1 MDGALE
7 ATCDLAY
14 DSATMA
20 GTDRTQ
26 TSLTGGPPVVLCR
39 PQLGENI
46 GLAARAMLN
55 CGLTELRLV
64 APRDGWPSERA
75 RLAASGADS
84 VIDGA
89 RVFASLD
96 DAVADLTHVFAATA
110 RPRDREKT
118 VVTPRA
124 AGVRLRALVA
134 DGRRPGL
141 LVGPEREGLTN
152 DELSLAD
159 TLVTAQL
166 NPAFSSLNLAQA
178 VLLLGYEWLQA
189 GDVALEGASSDEAAP
204 KAELL
209 AFLERLDAELDA
221 AAVLDDAGRHPATER
236 NLRDLF
242 QRARPTSRELR
253 TLHGVV
259 SYLTGRRKR

>member
-1 MDGALE
+1 
-7 ATCDLAY
+7 
-14 DSATMA
+14 MA

-26 TSLTGGPPVVLCR
+26 TSLGGGPPVILCR
-39 PQLGENI
+39 PQLGENV

-75 RLAASGADS
+75 RVAASGADAL
-84 VIDGA
+84 IDGA
-89 RVFASLD
+89 RVFASLGE
-96 DAVADLTHVFAATA
+96 AVADLTHVFAATA
-110 RPRDREKT
+110 RPRDRAKP

-124 AGVRLRALVA
+124 AGVRLRALV
-134 DGRRPGL
+134 GSGSRPGL

-159 TLVTAQL
+159 TIVTAQL

-189 GDVALEGASSDEAAP
+189 GELPSGGEPEGPGDQAAP

-209 AFLERLDAELDA
+209 GFLERLEAELVACAREVDA
-221 AAVLDDAGRHPATER
+221 TRHPAADQH
-236 NLRDLF
+236 LRDLF

-259 SYLTGRRKR
+259 SHLVGRRRLGSTDGDLDAR

>member
-1 MDGALE
+1 
-7 ATCDLAY
+7 
-14 DSATMA
+14 MA

-26 TSLTGGPPVVLCR
+26 TSLAGGPPVILCR

-55 CGLTELRLV
+55 CGLGELRLV

-75 RLAASGADS
+75 RRASSGADA
-84 VIDGA
+84 VVDRAAVFDGLEA
-89 RVFASLD
+89 
-96 DAVADLTHVFAATA
+96 AVADLTDVFAATA
-110 RPRDREKT
+110 RPRDVTRP
-118 VVTPRA
+118 VITPRQ

-134 DGRRPGL
+134 AGRRPGL

-152 DELSLAD
+152 AELSLAD
-159 TLVTAQL
+159 TIVTARL

-178 VLLLGYEWLQA
+178 VLLLGYEWLVA
-189 GDVALEGASSDEAAP
+189 DELAPDAALADVDEPPAP

-209 AFLERLDAELDA
+209 GFLARLQAELENCA
-221 AAVLDDAGRHPATER
+221 REVGAERHPATDD

-253 TLHGVV
+253 TLHGVI
-259 SYLTGRRKR
+259 SYLGGRRGR

>member
-1 MDGALE
+1 V
-7 ATCDLAY
+7 
-14 DSATMA
+14 A

-26 TSLTGGPPVVLCR
+26 TSLSGGPPVILCR

-64 APRDGWPSERA
+64 APRDGWPSEKARA
-75 RLAASGADS
+75 AASGADL
-84 VIDGA
+84 VIDGSRAFA
-89 RVFASLD
+89 RLEDSI
-96 DAVADLTHVFAATA
+96 ADLTHVFALTA
-110 RPRDREKT
+110 RPRDMVKE
-118 VVTPRA
+118 VVTPRE

-134 DGRRPGL
+134 EGRKPGL
-141 LVGPEREGLTN
+141 LVGPEREGLSN
-152 DELSLAD
+152 DELSFAD
-159 TLVTAQL
+159 TIVTARL

-178 VLLLGYEWLQA
+178 VLLMGYEWLQA
-189 GDVALEGASSDEAAP
+189 GDLAPTAEHLGGGEEPAP

-209 AFLERLDAELDA
+209 VFLERLEAELDA
-221 AAVLDDAGRHPATER
+221 RGFLHNVDQRPALVR

-253 TLHGVV
+253 TLHGAVR
-259 SYLTGRRKR
+259 YLAGHREP

>member
-1 MDGALE
+1 
-7 ATCDLAY
+7 
-14 DSATMA
+14 MA

-26 TSLTGGPPVVLCR
+26 TSLSGGPPVILCR

-75 RLAASGADS
+75 RVAASGADA
-84 VIDGA
+84 VIQGA
-89 RVFASLD
+89 RVFASLEE
-96 DAVADLTHVFAATA
+96 AIADLTHVFAASA
-110 RPRDREKT
+110 RPRDRVKP

-124 AGVRLRALVA
+124 AGVRLRGLVA

-141 LVGPEREGLTN
+141 LLGPEREGLTN

-159 TLVTAQL
+159 TVVTARL
-166 NPAFSSLNLAQA
+166 NLAFSSLNLAQA

-189 GDVALEGASSDEAAP
+189 GDPAPDAELASPGDEAAP

-209 AFLERLDAELDA
+209 GFLQRLEAELDRCA
-221 AAVLDDAGRHPATER
+221 LIDGAEQHPSVDR

-259 SYLTGRRKR
+259 SHLVSRRKP

>member
-1 MDGALE
+1 
-7 ATCDLAY
+7 
-14 DSATMA
+14 MA

-26 TSLTGGPPVVLCR
+26 TSLTGGPPVILCR
-39 PQLGENI
+39 PQLGENV

-64 APRDGWPSERA
+64 APRDGWPNERA
-75 RLAASGADS
+75 RTAASGADA
-84 VIDGA
+84 VVDGA
-89 RVFASLD
+89 RVFASLEE
-96 DAVADLTHVFAATA
+96 ATADLTHVFAATA
-110 RPRDREKT
+110 RPRDRAKP

-159 TLVTAQL
+159 TIVTADL

-189 GDVALEGASSDEAAP
+189 GDLPPEQELSDDAAP

-209 AFLERLDAELDA
+209 GFLQRLEAELDA
-221 AAVLDDAGRHPATER
+221 CAVRDDAEQHPAVDR

-253 TLHGVV
+253 TLHGVISHLV
-259 SYLTGRRKR
+259 GRRKRARNE

>member
-1 MDGALE
+1 
-7 ATCDLAY
+7 
-14 DSATMA
+14 MA
-20 GTDRTQ
+20 GTDRTR
-26 TSLTGGPPVVLCR
+26 TSLSGGPPVILCR

-75 RLAASGADS
+75 RAAASGADA
-84 VIDGA
+84 VLDGA
-89 RVFASLD
+89 RVFARLEDSI
-96 DAVADLTHVFAATA
+96 ADLTHVFAATA
-110 RPRDREKT
+110 RPRDRVKP
-118 VVTPRA
+118 VVTPRE
-124 AGVRLRALVA
+124 AGIRLRALA
-134 DGRRPGL
+134 AEERRPGL

-159 TLVTAQL
+159 TIVTARL

-178 VLLLGYEWLQA
+178 ILLLGYEWMQA
-189 GDVALEGASSDEAAP
+189 GLDSPEGEPRGGEAPAP

-209 AFLERLDAELDA
+209 VFLERLEADLDA
-221 AAVLDDAGRHPATER
+221 CGFFGNVEQRPSLTR

-242 QRARPTSRELR
+242 QRALPTSRELR
-253 TLHGVV
+253 TLHGAVRHLV
-259 SYLTGRRKR
+259 GKRSP

>member
-1 MDGALE
+1 MI
-7 ATCDLAY
+7 
-14 DSATMA
+14 
-20 GTDRTQ
+20 
-26 TSLTGGPPVVLCR
+26 LCR
-39 PQLGENI
+39 PQLAENV

-64 APRDGWPSERA
+64 APREPWPSEKA
-75 RLAASGADS
+75 LAAASGADE
-84 VIDGA
+84 VVAGA
-89 RVFASLD
+89 RVFERLA

-110 RPRDREKT
+110 RPRDAVKP
-118 VVTPRA
+118 VVTPRE
-124 AGVRLRALVA
+124 AGASLRALVA
-134 DGRRPGL
+134 SGARPGL
-141 LVGPEREGLTN
+141 LVGPEREGLSN

-159 TLVTAQL
+159 TVVTARL

-189 GDVALEGASSDEAAP
+189 SELPPRAPNEEEPAP

-209 AFLERLDAELDA
+209 GFLERLEGELDA
-221 AAVLDDAGRHPATER
+221 SGFWTKPDQRPALARH
-236 NLRDLF
+236 LRDLF

-259 SYLTGRRKR
+259 RFLAGKRTT

>member
-1 MDGALE
+1 
-7 ATCDLAY
+7 
-14 DSATMA
+14 MA

-26 TSLTGGPPVVLCR
+26 PSLSGGPPVILCR
-39 PQLGENI
+39 PQLGENV

-64 APRDGWPSERA
+64 APRDGWPNERA
-75 RLAASGADS
+75 RAAAAGADA
-84 VIDGA
+84 VLDGA
-89 RVFASLD
+89 RVFASLGE
-96 DAVADLTHVFAATA
+96 AVADLTDVLAATA
-110 RPRDREKT
+110 RPRDLTRT

-124 AGVRLRALVA
+124 AGASLRALVA
-134 DGRRPGL
+134 AGRRPGL

-152 DELSLAD
+152 DELALAD
-159 TLVTAQL
+159 TIVTAPL

-178 VLLLGYEWLQA
+178 VLVLGYEWLQA
-189 GDVALEGASSDEAAP
+189 GSGERHDASPRAAGGDEPAP

-209 AFLERLDAELDA
+209 AFLARLEAELEACAREDGA
-221 AAVLDDAGRHPATER
+221 TRHPATDG

-259 SYLTGRRKR
+259 SHLLGRRRRP